1 MKKIFGTMALLF
13 MTALSACA
21 ETFIGIAVFPFSTEN
36 PTTTFTVKM
45 NEPLVINNMISVKE
59 GEYLY
64 GNVTK
69 VVDGQRGKR
78 MGYFVFNPTYLADG
92 KGKVKPLTDKT
103 LKVKVSFYKPFDPKS
118 AAKSLA
124 ENGAETAAGIILN
137 IPMLS
142 QGVSFIKGV
151 TNPDEDSS
159 NRITSGFKK
168 VYKDSPLSYVE
179 KGEPLILQKG
189 QEVKLNFSNEY

>member
-1 MKKIFGTMALLF
+1 MKKIFYTMVLLF
-13 MTALSACA
+13 MTALSVCA
-21 ETFIGIAVFPFSTEN
+21 ETITGIAVFPFSTDN

-45 NEPLVINNMISVKE
+45 NQPIVINNMISVKE

-118 AAKSLA
+118 TAKNLA
-124 ENGAETAAGIILN
+124 ETGAETAAGILLN
-137 IPMLS
+137 IPMVS

-151 TNPDEDSS
+151 ANPDEEAS
-159 NRITSGFKK
+159 NRITSGFKQ

-179 KGEPLILQKG
+179 KGEPLILEKG
-189 QEVKLNFSNEY
+189 QEVKLNFKNEY

>member
-1 MKKIFGTMALLF
+1 MKKIFLTMVLF
-13 MTALSACA
+13 LMTAATVCA
-21 ETFIGIAVFPFSTEN
+21 ETITGIAMFPFSTDN

-45 NEPLVINNMISVKE
+45 SQPIVINNMIAVKE

-78 MGYFVFNPTYLADG
+78 MGDFVFNPTYLADG
-92 KGKVKPLTDKT
+92 KEKVQPLTDKT
-103 LKVKVSFYKPFDPKS
+103 LKVKVSFYKPFDPKN

-124 ENGAETAAGIILN
+124 ENGAETAAGILLN
-137 IPMLS
+137 IPMVS

-151 TNPDEDSS
+151 ANPDEDSS
-159 NRITSGFKK
+159 NRITSGFKR

-189 QEVKLNFSNEY
+189 QEVKLNFTNEY

>member
-1 MKKIFGTMALLF
+1 MALLF

-36 PTTTFTVKM
+36 PTTTFTVQM

-118 AAKSLA
+118 AAKS
-124 ENGAETAAGIILN
+124 IILN

-159 NRITSGFKK
+159 NRISSGFKK